1 MTPAAPGAV
10 CVTGMHRSGTSI
22 AARLLQLAGVSL
34 GDESGLLPAG
44 RDNPAGYW
52 ENRYIQE
59 LDDEVLAALGGAW
72 DEPPVL
78 PAGWEHDTRLDP
90 FRERATEILRTY
102 FPTASDG
109 APIGWKDPRLSLLLP
124 FWRTVTPIATTIVVV
139 RAPREVAASLA
150 TRNDMDAARAAVL
163 WMRYLLAATAND
175 PGHLLVRHEELFADL
190 PGVLVRVARHLDL
203 PTPTDAAL
211 AAASHHLDEQLRHH
225 HSTDADPP
233 PDPLTALTD
242 RVWADGRIDF
252 DAIGPEVASA
262 FEEGW
267 IRAPADADALMAA
280 RAKAV
285 AFEEEIRRR
294 NRRDRAEKR

>member
-1 MTPAAPGAV
+1 
-10 CVTGMHRSGTSI
+10 MHRSGTSV
-22 AARLLQLAGVSL
+22 ATRLLQLAGVSL
-34 GDESGLLPAG
+34 GDEAGLLPAG

-59 LDDEVLAALGGAW
+59 LDDEVLAAFGGAW

-78 PAGWEHDTRLDP
+78 APGWELDPRLDV

-102 FPTASDG
+102 FAAPGRD

-124 FWRTVTPIATTIVVV
+124 FWRTVTPITTTIVVV

-150 TRNDMDAARAAVL
+150 ARNGMDAARAAVL
-163 WMRYLLAATAND
+163 WMRYLLSATAND
-175 PGHLLVRHEELFADL
+175 PGHLLLRHDELFADVR
-190 PGVLVRVARHLDL
+190 GVLRRIARHLDL
-203 PTPTDAAL
+203 PPPADAAL
-211 AAASHHLDEQLRHH
+211 TAATDHLDDGLRHH
-225 HSTDADPP
+225 RATHVDPP
-233 PDPLTALTD
+233 ADPLTRLTE
-242 RVWADGRIDF
+242 RIWADGRIEVE
-252 DAIGPEVASA
+252 AIGPEIARA

-267 IRAPADADALMAA
+267 IRAPADAEALMSA

-294 NRRDRAEKR
+294 NRRDRAVKP